1 MMAEAEKPS
10 KKTCTRPPQNA
21 PEPVSRTRGW
31 MFVSW
36 YKAPCCSPGDM
47 SGPQLWCWLLR
58 IAPLGGNRELLTI
71 IQTPCKKGSCSQ
83 PHERFGFVLLV
94 FFFNFYHCH
103 SCYIQVFWLLF
114 LVPDLGTIYL
124 FAERKFRLSQ
134 SWLGVC
140 VQSTGFPIVILGK
153 RKQMLTATPWEF
165 TLLCCKSLH
174 Y

>member
-10 KKTCTRPPQNA
+10 KKTYTRPPQNA

-31 MFVSW
+31 ISV
-36 YKAPCCSPGDM
+36 C
-47 SGPQLWCWLLR
+47 LLIQSILLLPR
-58 IAPLGGNRELLTI
+58 GHVRTTALMLIAKNCPTGRKQRASYHHSDPLQE
-71 IQTPCKKGSCSQ
+71 GSCSQ
-83 PHERFGFVLLV
+83 PHERFGFVLFCV
-94 FFFNFYHCH
+94 FSFYHCH
-103 SCYIQVFWLLF
+103 SCYIQVFWLF
-114 LVPDLGTIYL
+114 LVPDLGTIYPL
-124 FAERKFRLSQ
+124 RRERFSSHSTGLVC
-134 SWLGVC
+134 VC